1 MSDAQHIAGVD
12 QRTLDLAHHAVDMEQ
27 EQASRKALTPL
38 ELAALQN
45 DDVVYDATG
54 DAWTK
59 VDGLW
64 VCHDAKMSSES
75 LTHVWGPITKEEQ

>member
-1 MSDAQHIAGVD
+1 MTRQGHAGFCNKD
-12 QRTLDLAHHAVDMEQ
+12 HAPGATPCARVVPDP
-27 EQASRKALTPL
+27 ARALTPL
-38 ELAALQN
+38 ELFALQN

-54 DAWTK
+54 DQWTK

-64 VCHDAKMSSES
+64 VCRDAKMSSES